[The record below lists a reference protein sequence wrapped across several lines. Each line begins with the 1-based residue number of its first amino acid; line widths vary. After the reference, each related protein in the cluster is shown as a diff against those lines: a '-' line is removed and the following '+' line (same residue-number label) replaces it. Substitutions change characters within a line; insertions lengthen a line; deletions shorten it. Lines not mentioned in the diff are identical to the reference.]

1 MCARWAYYT
10 DQASRGVLLSQNLAY
25 DIKCAA
31 FHQHYGVENIVDNN
45 VFAFVNDEAG
55 VRKPAYRGALVGGVA
70 LGSWQVAL
78 PWWVRLFHDKLSL
91 LQPRR
96 FLRSCFGSCMRTQ
109 TQTCDAAI
117 RSSAHNSPGDEGDIS
132 NFNFTHNIVC
142 VCVQPIALRSV
153 PSIAQRSRPCSVH
166 EHEPSPVAEPQA

>member
-78 PWWVRLFHDKLSL
+78 PWWVRLFHDKLFA
-91 LQPRR
+91 P
-96 FLRSCFGSCMRTQ
+96 
-109 TQTCDAAI
+109 AAT
-117 RSSAHNSPGDEGDIS
+117 S
-132 NFNFTHNIVC
+132 FFTVVLCIVH
-142 VCVQPIALRSV
+142 ANANTDL
-153 PSIAQRSRPCSVH
+153 
-166 EHEPSPVAEPQA
+166 